1 MFSVPD
7 TESVYGMQ
15 FPSAYSQATSNL
27 AEHQG
32 PLLADQQVS
41 SKTCTN
47 YSCSQGPYKHQAPL
61 SISGVSFS
69 FNKKILNRMLVFWV
83 RRL

>member
-7 TESVYGMQ
+7 TGPAYGRQ

-32 PLLADQQVS
+32 PLLAKEQVS
-41 SKTCTN
+41 SKN
-47 YSCSQGPYKHQAPL
+47 L
-61 SISGVSFS
+61 
-69 FNKKILNRMLVFWV
+69 L
-83 RRL
+83 